1 MLNIGLLGAGRIGIT
16 HARAVIALPDARIAA
31 VFDPV
36 DAAADAAQA
45 LTGARRASVEEIMAD
60 KDIAAVIVATPTD
73 LHATQVEEAARAGKA
88 IFCEKPIDLSSAR
101 AEACLAVVREH
112 NARLMLGFNR
122 RFDPSFARLKA
133 EVEAGAVGKVE
144 LVQITSRDP
153 APPPVDYIKRSG
165 GLFRDM
171 MIHDFDMAR
180 FLLGEEVTE
189 VFATGAALVDPAIG
203 AAGDVD
209 TATAT
214 LKTASGRIAV
224 ITNSRRASYGYDQR
238 LEVHGEKGMIQAGNE
253 TATTLT
259 RANASGFTSD
269 PLLDFFMQ
277 RYAEAYRLELAA
289 FCRLAAGEDI
299 AVPTGE
305 DGLAALRLADAAV
318 TSLASGRSVRL

>member
-16 HARAVIALPDARIAA
+16 HARAVIALPDVRIAA

-318 TSLASGRSVRL
+318 TSLASGQSVRL